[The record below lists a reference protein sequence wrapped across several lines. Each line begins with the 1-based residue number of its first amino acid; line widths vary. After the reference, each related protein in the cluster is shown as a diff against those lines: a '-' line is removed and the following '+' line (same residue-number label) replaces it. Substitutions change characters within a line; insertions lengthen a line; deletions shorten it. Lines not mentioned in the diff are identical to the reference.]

1 MPLVLWLPVRH
12 RFGRP
17 LARRQE
23 GVPDTLPP
31 ENQNLPV
38 PLLRASRPGCERRG
52 ELPAYFL
59 GQSLSPV
66 KSMGVAERL
75 KARRDRLEEV
85 ARRCAGVVFQG
96 AEEAHEGS
104 RGTPPPYEVVSG

>member
-12 RFGRP
+12 RFGGP

-31 ENQNLPV
+31 ESQSLPV
-38 PLLRASRPGCERRG
+38 PLLRASRPGCKRRG